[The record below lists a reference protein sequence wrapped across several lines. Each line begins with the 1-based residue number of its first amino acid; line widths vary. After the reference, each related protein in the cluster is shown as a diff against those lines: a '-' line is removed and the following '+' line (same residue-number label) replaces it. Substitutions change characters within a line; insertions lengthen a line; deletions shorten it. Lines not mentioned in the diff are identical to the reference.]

1 MNVEAVN
8 QYLEM
13 LAAII
18 ELHAKG
24 VEESEARGLLQAAS
38 IVRENKIKS
47 SGLSMP
53 PPKYL

>member
-24 VEESEARGLLQAAS
+24 VEESEARGLLRAAS